1 MGTQWWTKHK
11 HKNQIYSSWGEENIN
26 QIIKQIKIDKLQSV
40 WFKRN
45 YRDLERDGI
54 GNSLFEEVKGEQC
67 GLYMRNKRW
76 RSAWEGWGG
85 RQSPDPMKFSM
96 SH

>member
-1 MGTQWWTKHK
+1 
-11 HKNQIYSSWGEENIN
+11 
-26 QIIKQIKIDKLQSV
+26 V

-45 YRDLERDGI
+45 YRDLERDEI

-76 RSAWEGWGG
+76 RSA
-85 RQSPDPMKFSM
+85 
-96 SH
+96 

>member
-1 MGTQWWTKHK
+1 MGTQWWTK

-45 YRDLERDGI
+45 YRDLERDEI
-54 GNSLFEEVKGEQC
+54 GKCTLSNI
-67 GLYMRNKRW
+67 
-76 RSAWEGWGG
+76 
-85 RQSPDPMKFSM
+85 
-96 SH
+96 